1 MSDAEASQ
9 DHADEQGS
17 PEAPRDDYE
26 EEDEQVPASLDIN
39 TEENSAVENGVGDRD
54 HNSCVEQDA
63 VNEDSDVEEMFTA
76 QIADTVEET
85 ENGSNIG
92 IAVEEQQETTADDD
106 NGDDEEDKASVN
118 GSSEPPEGSNEGI

>member
-1 MSDAEASQ
+1 VSDAEASQ

-17 PEAPRDDYE
+17 PEAPRDEY
-26 EEDEQVPASLDIN
+26 EEDEQVPASLDTS

-54 HNSCVEQDA
+54 HNDCVEQDA
-63 VNEDSDVEEMFTA
+63 VNEGSDVEDTFTA

-106 NGDDEEDKASVN
+106 NGDDEEDRASVN
-118 GSSEPPEGSNEGI
+118 GGTEPPEDSNEGI